1 MAEHSANPGGTGAET
16 VAGENFVQPSVVNA
30 LPALPAPVDFSTGD
44 LRGVLRRLVDHRA
57 VPVYL
62 AGE

>member
-16 VAGENFVQPSVVNA
+16 VAGQEFVQPSVLNA
-30 LPALPAPVDFSTGD
+30 LPHFPAPVDFSTGD
-44 LRGVLRRLVDHRA
+44 LRGALRRLVDHWA